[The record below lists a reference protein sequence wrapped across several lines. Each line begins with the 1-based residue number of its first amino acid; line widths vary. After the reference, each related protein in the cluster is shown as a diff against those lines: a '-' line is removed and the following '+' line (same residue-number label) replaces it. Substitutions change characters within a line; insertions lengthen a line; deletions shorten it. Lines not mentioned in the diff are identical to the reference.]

1 MSADWQRLALEPPRA
16 TEPPAGT
23 ARIRVTPED
32 FEVHE
37 ELGFAAAG
45 QGEHVLLQVRKRLAN
60 TAWVA
65 RDLARTAG
73 VRHFDVGYAG
83 LKDRN
88 AVTTQW
94 FTVPSRRRDPAS
106 WLGTGGEGYEVIA
119 AEAHARKLP
128 RGALAGNRFRI
139 VLRDFA
145 GDAARLADRIVAAA
159 RDGVPNYFGR
169 QRFGRD
175 LGNLRGTFE
184 RAALEA
190 AAGAAGAEAGAEAD
204 AEAAAEAAAARHGLR
219 DRGFELSALRSLLFN
234 AVLAARVERGDWREL
249 RVGER
254 ANLDGSN
261 SSFAVRELDATLA
274 SRLAALD
281 IHPTGPLHGRG
292 GSGLTGE
299 IATLESEILGR
310 YPEVVARL
318 DEDRVDAARRPLRV
332 AVRDLELEWLEP
344 AHTAVLSFRLRPG
357 SFATTVLREL
367 VELVAEPGSEDEHD

>member
-1 MSADWQRLALEPPRA
+1 MSFDLWRRLAIQPPRA
-16 TEPPAGT
+16 VEPPAGS
-23 ARIRVTPED
+23 ARLRLQPED

-37 ELGFAAAG
+37 ELGFAASG

-65 RDLARTAG
+65 RELARLAG

-119 AEAHARKLP
+119 ATAHARKLP

-139 VLRDFA
+139 VLRDFV
-145 GDAARLADRIVAAA
+145 GEAAQLERRVAAIA
-159 RDGVPNYFGR
+159 VAGVPNYFGP

-175 LGNLRGTFE
+175 LGNLRGVFDDAT
-184 RAALEA
+184 ADATADAKADA
-190 AAGAAGAEAGAEAD
+190 AAPE
-204 AEAAAEAAAARHGLR
+204 
-219 DRGFELSALRSLLFN
+219 RGFELSALRSVLFN
-234 AVLAARVERGDWREL
+234 AVLAARVARADWCRL
-249 RVGER
+249 QLGER

-261 SSFAVRELDATLA
+261 SSFVVQALDESIAT
-274 SRLAALD
+274 RLAALD
-281 IHPTGPLHGRG
+281 IHPTGPLYGRG
-292 GSGLTGE
+292 ESGVTGDVAALE
-299 IATLESEILGR
+299 AEVIAGF
-310 YPEVVARL
+310 PQVVARL
-318 DEDRVDAARRPLRV
+318 QRDRLEASRRPLRV
-332 AVRDLELEWLEP
+332 AVRDLELSWIDSSTP
-344 AHTAVLSFRLRPG
+344 VLSFRLRPG

-367 VELVAEPGSEDEHD
+367 IDVAAAVGSEDEHD